1 MGSSAP
7 SVWKTTIMQPLIL
20 LLCLLAAATGAPQ
33 LLVGAGVGG
42 QVSHQSVSKPFQGE
56 SRSTVQ
62 SKDLGSGIA
71 SVSDSPNRLHGAR
84 RVVSAPVAT
93 PVFSSSPVVRASPFV
108 QPAPILRS
116 SPIVQSAPILRSTP
130 IVQSAPIIH
139 SSPIVQAAPLLRA
152 APALAD
158 PQAEV
163 SPFSYNYAV
172 NDDYSG
178 SAFTASESDDGLR
191 ARSGSYSVALPDGR
205 TQTVTYSTDDVNGYV
220 ADVSY
225 EGVPSYPQTTAVVA
239 QPAVRVAQPAVT
251 VSRPIAVAQPAVA
264 VARTPLAVAQPALAV
279 SRPTLSLATPAPS
292 VARSPLAVASPAV
305 VSRPALAVSS
315 PLAVSR
321 PLLG

>member
-1 MGSSAP
+1 MGSSAA
-7 SVWKTTIMQPLIL
+7 KMGTTHMQPFVFLS
-20 LLCLLAAATGAPQ
+20 CLLAAATGAPQ

-62 SKDLGSGIA
+62 SKALGSGIA

-93 PVFSSSPVVRASPFV
+93 PVFSSSPIVRASPIV
-108 QPAPILRS
+108 QSAPILRS
-116 SPIVQSAPILRSTP
+116 SPIVQSTP
-130 IVQSAPIIH
+130 IVQSSPIIH

-163 SPFSYNYAV
+163 SPFTYNYAV

-178 SAFTASESDDGLR
+178 SAFTASESDDGLG

-205 TQTVTYSTDDVNGYV
+205 TQTVTYTTDDVNGYV

-225 EGVPSYPQTTAVVA
+225 DGAPSYPETTAVVA
-239 QPAVRVAQPAVT
+239 QPSIAVAQPAVT
-251 VSRPIAVAQPAVA
+251 VSRPIDVAQPSV
-264 VARTPLAVAQPALAV
+264 RVAQPTIAV
-279 SRPTLSLATPAPS
+279 SRPTLSLASPALS

-305 VSRPALAVSS
+305 VSRPAVAVAS

-321 PLLG
+321 PLIG